1 MNTLKVKTLQ
11 EGDIERVRCV
21 RNVSRHNRQ
30 AWEHGNTV
38 CRLLLVATCALN
50 AQAVC
55 GQTPPP
61 ESALPLLAATP
72 SLRRPVSI
80 LPGYFLTSK
89 TANAATNGLDNSVGI
104 PFSLMD
110 DDAEQLLPLN
120 DPPETDVI
128 AVGAEPAQAK
138 PTPAKPGITIPGPLL
153 RPGVITIDS
162 FGNADSVNGI
172 FQFPDGV
179 HLTYT
184 EEGSK
189 ATTTLTAQ
197 SAEYDPKTGL
207 LTAHKSARLE
217 RTEGSFVADEIT
229 YNLVTQAGF
238 VTNGIAESDY
248 FRMRGDRIEA
258 LPDGSYQIENG
269 VYTTCIRGRPDY
281 QIRARRL
288 RIKPNQYVTARHV
301 TFYAGP
307 TALITLPTLTRSL
320 TRSSNAPIPTPGYN
334 TTDGF
339 FLNLRD
345 TPIVEPRRS
354 LGFDLQL
361 NFRHLPTGFAAYEF
375 DLKPPAPRAPSP
387 RTLRT
392 SLSDPLRGY
401 LEQLTPPTYREYAAD
416 RYEDEFAPRTTA
428 GIVLQ
433 NDQFVYNRRR
443 TDLRVSRFPEVSA
456 HFINVLGRSRDANAL
471 QNAQDNAADANGDP
485 AGPAGA
491 VINPILQRTSSA
503 PFLLDVSLN
512 AGGISEYPTQVTAGR
527 FSIQTTASTQPLLVG
542 RRISL
547 RFAVSDWINTYTS
560 GSWYHLFSPETELD
574 YLPTRTTRLGMGY
587 RFSNDTGRTP
597 FAFDR
602 LDVRQELR
610 LLFQT
615 GGPVGFGVETKF
627 DLERSRAYD
636 TEVAV
641 VRNFDCMQVG
651 FAYALRGQQFNII
664 FHLFPPT
671 RDRATRRTTP
681 LQSIPG
687 RNSGG

>member
-1 MNTLKVKTLQ
+1 MP
-11 EGDIERVRCV
+11 D
-21 RNVSRHNRQ
+21 S
-30 AWEHGNTV
+30 A
-38 CRLLLVATCALN
+38 LLLPV
-50 AQAVC
+50 Q
-55 GQTPPP
+55 
-61 ESALPLLAATP
+61 TP

-80 LPGYFLTSK
+80 LPDYFLASK
-89 TANAATNGLDNSVGI
+89 TTNATASGFDTGAGI
-104 PFSLMD
+104 ASFLTD
-110 DDAEQLLPLN
+110 DEAEQVLPL
-120 DPPETDVI
+120 DAMPDADTA
-128 AVGAEPAQAK
+128 AVRLAAVQAK
-138 PTPAKPGITIPGPLL
+138 PTSSKSALTVPAPPL
-153 RPGVITIDS
+153 RPGVITVDG
-162 FGNADSVNGI
+162 FGSADIVNGI

-179 HLTYT
+179 RLTYT
-184 EEGSK
+184 ETASQ

-197 SAEYDPKTGL
+197 SAEYDPQTGL

-217 RTEGSFVADEIT
+217 RTEGSFVAEEIT
-229 YNLVTQAGF
+229 YNLVTRAGF
-238 VTNGIAESDY
+238 ITNGIGESDY

-288 RIKPNQYVTARHV
+288 RIKPNQYVSARHV

-307 TALITLPTLTRSL
+307 TALITLPSLNRSL
-320 TRSSNAPIPTPGYN
+320 TRNSNAPIPTPGYN

-345 TPIVEPRRS
+345 TPIVEPHRS
-354 LGFDLQL
+354 LGFDLRL

-375 DLKPPAPRAPSP
+375 DLKPTAPRAPSP
-387 RTLRT
+387 RTLRL

-401 LEQLTPPTYREYAAD
+401 LEQLTPPTYREYTED
-416 RYEDEFAPRTTA
+416 RYEDEFAPRATA
-428 GIVLQ
+428 GVVLQ

-456 HFINVLGRSRDANAL
+456 HFINLLGRSRDANAL
-471 QNAQDNAADANGDP
+471 QNGQDNATDANGLP
-485 AGPAGA
+485 AAPAGA
-491 VINPILQRTSSA
+491 TVNPLLQRVSSA

-512 AGGISEYPTQVTAGR
+512 AGGISEYPTNVTAGR
-527 FSIQTTASTQPLLVG
+527 FSLQTNASTQPLLVG
-542 RRISL
+542 RRLSL
-547 RFAVSDWINTYTS
+547 RFAVSDWINAYTS

-574 YLPTRTTRLGMGY
+574 YLPTRTTRFGIGY

-615 GGPVGFGVETKF
+615 GGPIGFGVETKF
-627 DLERSRAYD
+627 DLEHSRSYD

-651 FAYALRGQQFNII
+651 FAYNLRGQQFNVI

-671 RDRATRRTTP
+671 RNRAARRATP
-681 LQSIPG
+681 LRSIPG
-687 RNSGG
+687 GNPGG

>member
-1 MNTLKVKTLQ
+1 MPRRIAFKIQNLTSKILAST
-11 EGDIERVRCV
+11 
-21 RNVSRHNRQ
+21 
-30 AWEHGNTV
+30 
-38 CRLLLVATCALN
+38 CRLALVACAFSGR
-50 AQAVC
+50 AAW
-55 GQTPPP
+55 GQTL
-61 ESALPLLAATP
+61 LPDKAPFLLAETP

-80 LPGYFLTSK
+80 LPNYFPNYFLVAAASE
-89 TANAATNGLDNSVGI
+89 TAKSLANSADLPISGLSSPAPEDE
-104 PFSLMD
+104 
-110 DDAEQLLPLN
+110 AEQILLLDAMP
-120 DPPETDVI
+120 DTDVV
-128 AVGAEPAQAK
+128 AVRAEQAQAR
-138 PTPAKPGITIPGPLL
+138 PTPPKPALTTPGPPL

-162 FGNADSVNGI
+162 FGSWDIINDI
-172 FQFPDGV
+172 IQFPDGV
-179 HLTYT
+179 RLTYT
-184 EEGSK
+184 ETASK

-229 YNLVTQAGF
+229 YNLVTRAGF
-238 VTNGIAESDY
+238 VTNAIAESDY

-281 QIRARRL
+281 QIRAKRL
-288 RIKPNQYVTARHV
+288 RIKPNQYVSARNV
-301 TFYAGP
+301 TFFAGP
-307 TALITLPTLTRSL
+307 TALISLPTLTRSL

-334 TTDGF
+334 STDGF

-354 LGFDLQL
+354 LGFDLRL

-387 RTLRT
+387 RTLRR

-401 LEQLTPPTYREYAAD
+401 LEQLTPPTYREYAED
-416 RYEDEFAPRTTA
+416 RYEDEFAPRATA
-428 GIVLQ
+428 GVVLQ

-443 TDLRVSRFPEVSA
+443 TDLRVSRFPEVTA
-456 HFINVLGRSRDANAL
+456 RFINLLGRSRDANAL
-471 QNAQDNAADANGDP
+471 QTAQDNATDVNGVP
-485 AGPAGA
+485 TGPAGA
-491 VINPILQRTSSA
+491 TINPILQRTSSA

-512 AGGISEYPTQVTAGR
+512 AGGISEYPTNVTAGR
-527 FSIQTTASTQPLLVG
+527 FSVQTNASTQPLLVG

-547 RFAVSDWINTYTS
+547 RFAVSDWINAYTS

-574 YLPTRTTRLGMGY
+574 YLPTSTTRLGIGY
-587 RFSNDTGRTP
+587 RYSNDTGRTP

-615 GGPVGFGVETKF
+615 GGPIGFGIENKF

-651 FAYALRGQQFNII
+651 FAYALRGQQFNVI

-671 RDRATRRTTP
+671 RNRAARRATP
-681 LQSIPG
+681 LRSAPG
-687 RNSGG
+687 GNPGG